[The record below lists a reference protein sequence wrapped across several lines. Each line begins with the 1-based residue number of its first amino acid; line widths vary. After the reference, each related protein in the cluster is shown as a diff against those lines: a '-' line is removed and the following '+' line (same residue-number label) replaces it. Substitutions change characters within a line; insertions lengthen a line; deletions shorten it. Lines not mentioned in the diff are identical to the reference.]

1 MSIVFVPCV
10 VFGSYLSMYT
20 FNLFF
25 FLDPMTDEEYFVG
38 HCNIGWEKKTVALRT
53 FYKLDLA
60 GTYIINIFKSLFRFF
75 FFSVFSFKFSFNW
88 KQF

>member
-1 MSIVFVPCV
+1 
-10 VFGSYLSMYT
+10 
-20 FNLFF
+20 
-25 FLDPMTDEEYFVG
+25 MTDEEYFVG

-60 GTYIINIFKSLFRFF
+60 GTYIINIFISLFRFF
-75 FFSVFSFKFSFNW
+75 FQFFRLNSAL